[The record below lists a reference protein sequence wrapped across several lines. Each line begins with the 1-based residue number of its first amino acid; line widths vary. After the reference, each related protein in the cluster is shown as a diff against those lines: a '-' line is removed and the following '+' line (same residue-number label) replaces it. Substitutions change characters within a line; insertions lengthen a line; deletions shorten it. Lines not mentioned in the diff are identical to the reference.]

1 MIVPD
6 VLPDL
11 AADLK
16 KRDKISAHK
25 LDSALNITANV
36 TEMVKFRMG
45 SITCLVIKFAKA
57 LNKLQIL
64 NAFKCSLCK
73 KNLKIWFIQASSL
86 TNIS

>member
-16 KRDKISAHK
+16 KRDTISAHK

-45 SITCLVIKFAKA
+45 SITCLVIKFARA
-57 LNKLQIL
+57 LNKITVHLTD
-64 NAFKCSLCK
+64 FKC
-73 KNLKIWFIQASSL
+73 F
-86 TNIS
+86 

>member
-25 LDSALNITANV
+25 LDSKLNITANV
-36 TEMVKFRMG
+36 TEMVKFLMG
-45 SITCLVIKFAKA
+45 SITRLVIKFAKA
-57 LNKLQIL
+57 LNKLQ
-64 NAFKCSLCK
+64 
-73 KNLKIWFIQASSL
+73 FI
-86 TNIS
+86 

>member
-1 MIVPD
+1 MITIYSHLLAKMIVPD

-16 KRDKISAHK
+16 KRDKISTHK

-36 TEMVKFRMG
+36 TGMVKFRMG

-57 LNKLQIL
+57 FNKLQ
-64 NAFKCSLCK
+64 
-73 KNLKIWFIQASSL
+73 FI
-86 TNIS
+86 

>member
-57 LNKLQIL
+57 
-64 NAFKCSLCK
+64 
-73 KNLKIWFIQASSL
+73 
-86 TNIS
+86 